1 MPRLTPEAG
10 AEKLVRRAS
19 GAIQDY
25 VAGVKSVTESPT
37 AQAAKNLD
45 KAAMNFQEAV
55 SSGRM
60 ARRLNSV
67 TRESWINDTV
77 AKGQARYGP
86 GITAAKD
93 KILAFNQEF
102 YPYLDRVSAEVRA
115 LPSMTIDDSI
125 NRASVAIRR
134 LHEFQRR

>member
-10 AEKLVRRAS
+10 ADKLVRRAS
-19 GAIQDY
+19 GAVADY
-25 VAGVKSVTESPT
+25 MSGVKSVTESPT
-37 AQAAKNLD
+37 ALAAKQLD
-45 KAAMNFQEAV
+45 KAQLNYNESI

-102 YPYLDRVSAEVRA
+102 YPYLDHVSAEVKA

-125 NRASVAIRR
+125 NRAAVAIRR